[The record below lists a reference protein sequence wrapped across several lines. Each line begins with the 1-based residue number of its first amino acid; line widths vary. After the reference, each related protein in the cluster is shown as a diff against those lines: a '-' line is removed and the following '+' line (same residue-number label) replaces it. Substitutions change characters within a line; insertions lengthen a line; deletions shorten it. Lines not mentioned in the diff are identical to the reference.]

1 MLEDPRVQAREEDGH
16 VFLEF
21 MPPDCVFNEDAVKS
35 LYKQF
40 EQIIDEARSKR
51 FVIDFANVQYM
62 SSTVLGVL
70 VSTLLRIQK
79 QHGELR
85 LTGIDRDLKQVFRL
99 TGLHRIFRICDT
111 LDGAIKSFDTPEGPV
126 PD

>member
-1 MLEDPRVQAREEDGH
+1 MLEDPRVQSREEDGNI
-16 VFLEF
+16 FLEF
-21 MPPDCVFNEDAVKS
+21 LPPDCVFNEDAVKT

-40 EQIIDEARSKR
+40 EEIIDGANSKR

-70 VSTLLRIQK
+70 VSTLLKIQK
-79 QHGELR
+79 QGGELR
-85 LTGIDRDLKQVFRL
+85 ITGVDRDLKQVFRL

-111 LDGAIKSFDTPEGPV
+111 LDGAIKSFDTPAP
-126 PD
+126 PAQD